1 MITLYFNIIRRHN
14 DFRHLLHVPSSVTLS
29 GWCMSPLSPL
39 SPGAPVAAAVLLSH
53 CCSSSPCGFSLPF
66 EVSEIRLKFQRP
78 FEVWDSFEFQWFEVS
93 VIRDVRAL
101 DCSDFFF
108 AGRLQCS
115 SPCEQDQLPGQST
128 AQGSP
133 ALEMRL
139 VGTFQWCAQL
149 SQAGVD
155 RLHRRLLD
163 EFHLVCFR
171 ASSGL
176 QPSEPSASRVSVWPR
191 RDVPCSSNEVLP
203 RLTTDVPDE
212 PGLVPR
218 RPARDPHPLLAGS
231 QHWSSRESQG
241 LAKLPDPG
249 LWVRWC
255 TPDRLLRFGV
265 YSPSLRLFS
274 WAHLYAGFDSGVVK
288 RQVFQVDQVRKTLE
302 N

>member
-1 MITLYFNIIRRHN
+1 MIFDVFFTSPPPSRCSVGACPRCRRW
-14 DFRHLLHVPSSVTLS
+14 VPVHR
-29 GWCMSPLSPL
+29 SPLL
-39 SPGAPVAAAVLLSH
+39 SAVALLFFRSMWIFI
-53 CCSSSPCGFSLPF
+53 SVWGFRDPF
-66 EVSEIRLKFQRP
+66 LVSEIRLKFPRP

-93 VIRDVRAL
+93 VIRDVRAR

-108 AGRLQCS
+108 AWRLQCS

-176 QPSEPSASRVSVWPR
+176 QPSESSASRVSVWPR

-203 RLTTDVPDE
+203 RLTKDLK
-212 PGLVPR
+212 LVIQPFKW
-218 RPARDPHPLLAGS
+218 LSIIG
-231 QHWSSRESQG
+231 
-241 LAKLPDPG
+241 KL
-249 LWVRWC
+249 
-255 TPDRLLRFGV
+255 
-265 YSPSLRLFS
+265 
-274 WAHLYAGFDSGVVK
+274 
-288 RQVFQVDQVRKTLE
+288 
-302 N
+302 